1 MQFLKTF
8 SFVALAAFFAAGCN
22 NVEFQKTS
30 AGVPFKVFTDN
41 KGDSIKPEYIVRFEV
56 IQKTKDTVL
65 FSSYQQNAPQYL
77 QVQPVSTGVTY
88 TDIGGNIMEI
98 LPKLR
103 KGDSVYIV
111 QATDSLIQL
120 NPDMTAQALKKGDEL
135 ITTIRIT
142 EVYKTVEEAN
152 EAVTKDRVAQSDKRE
167 TESLEAFRKDTAAQN
182 QLRTDN
188 RIIEEYLSKN
198 KIQTRKTDWGV
209 YVQTIN
215 EGQGP
220 KPKAGQYVKVKY
232 TGKTL
237 KGEVFDSGEFPMQ
250 VGMGGAIKG
259 FEDGVRQ
266 LSKGG
271 KAVIYI
277 PSTLGYGPRGSGDKI
292 KENENLIFEL
302 ELLDISDT
310 QGAQQQQH
318 HEGDGHDH

>member
-1 MQFLKTF
+1 MQFLKTI
-8 SFVALAAFFAAGCN
+8 SFVVVAAIFAAGCN

-30 AGVPFKVFTDN
+30 AGVPFKVFSDN
-41 KGDSIKPEYIVRFEV
+41 KGDSIKPEYIVKFEV
-56 IQKTKDTVL
+56 IQRTKDTVL

-77 QVQPVSTGVTY
+77 QVQNTSAGVTY

-98 LPKLR
+98 LPRLR

-111 QATDSLIQL
+111 QATDSLMQL
-120 NPDMTAQALKKGDEL
+120 NPEMTAQTLKKGEEL
-135 ITTIRIT
+135 ITTLRIT
-142 EVYKTVEEAN
+142 EVYKTVEEAT
-152 EAVTKDRVAQSDKRE
+152 EAVGKDRIAQADRRE

-182 QLRTDN
+182 QLIVDN

-198 KIQTRKTDWGV
+198 NIQTKKTDWGV
-209 YVQTIN
+209 YVQTIS

-237 KGEVFDSGEFPMQ
+237 QGVVFDSGEFPMQ

-259 FEDGVRQ
+259 FEEGVKQ

-271 KAVIYI
+271 KAVVFI
-277 PSTLGYGPRGSGDKI
+277 PSTLGYGKNGSGDKI
-292 KENENLIFEL
+292 RANENLVFEL

-310 QGAQQQQH
+310 QTAQQQQH
-318 HEGDGHDH
+318 FEGDGHGH